1 MLNAESTEECE
12 AGVKIHR
19 EVELRNAGD
28 DGQVVTEGMK
38 TNTGRD
44 GRT

>member
-1 MLNAESTEECE
+1 MLNAESAGEGD

-28 DGQVVTEGMK
+28 DG
-38 TNTGRD
+38 
-44 GRT
+44 